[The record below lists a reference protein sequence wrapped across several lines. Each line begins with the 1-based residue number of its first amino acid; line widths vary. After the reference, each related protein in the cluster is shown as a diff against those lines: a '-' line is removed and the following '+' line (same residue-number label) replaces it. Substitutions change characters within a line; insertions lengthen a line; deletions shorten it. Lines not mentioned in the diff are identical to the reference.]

1 MKKVFVM
8 LAATGLLF
16 ATSCKKEETQTIVTD
31 SDQDTIAVV
40 HSEEIVPM
48 TEAEATSRVEQAKKD
63 LAEAKAKGDK
73 EAEALAQKALDDA
86 NQAWEHTKE
95 AVNKAA
101 TDVKANLNETA
112 EKVDEKAQKAKEDI
126 NAAAKDAKKDIN
138 KAADD
143 TKEAVNKAADDAKEG
158 FNNVLDKAKIK

>member
-86 NQAWEHTKE
+86 NQAWERHERSSEQGGYGRKSKLE
-95 AVNKAA
+95 RNR
-101 TDVKANLNETA
+101 
-112 EKVDEKAQKAKEDI
+112 
-126 NAAAKDAKKDIN
+126 
-138 KAADD
+138 
-143 TKEAVNKAADDAKEG
+143 
-158 FNNVLDKAKIK
+158 